1 MKKLFTLGLLALTLL
16 LGGCASTEHQ
26 LTHWGLRAE
35 RARADLDL
43 KQVQVEDFTIPYL
56 EGGQGETVFLIH
68 GFQSNKDIWSRFA
81 GQLTNQYHVI
91 AIDLPAHGDSNIL
104 MDKRYTIAEQA
115 RMVAAI
121 MDKLQ
126 LTQAVH
132 VVGHSMGG
140 AIAFN
145 LAANAPGHVK
155 TLVLMNAAGVEA
167 PRPSGLMRELEK
179 GKNPLIVRNRDDY
192 DAMLAFTMSDAPYI
206 PSPMLNELTREAM
219 GREPIATKIF
229 ADLHPQFNAKAE
241 EILPR
246 VKVPVLVLWGD
257 EDKVVDVSSTDVFK
271 KWLPRSEVVV
281 LKGVGHAPQLERTK
295 ETAQVYRA
303 FLARAQSAKL

>member
-1 MKKLFTLGLLALTLL
+1 MKKYFTLWLLGLTLV

-26 LTHWGLRAE
+26 LTNWGLRME

-43 KQVQVEDFTIPYL
+43 KQVQVEDFAIPYL

-91 AIDLPAHGDSNIL
+91 AIDLPAHGDSTIL
-104 MDKRYTIAEQA
+104 MDKRYTIPEQA
-115 RMVAAI
+115 RLVAAI

-126 LTQAVH
+126 LTQPVH
-132 VVGHSMGG
+132 VMGHSMGG
-140 AIAFN
+140 AIAFH

-155 TLVLMNAAGVEA
+155 TLVLMNAAGVIA
-167 PRPSGLMRELEK
+167 PQPSGLMRELAK
-179 GKNPLIVRNRDDY
+179 GKNPLIVRKKDDY
-192 DAMLAFTMSDAPYI
+192 EAMLAFTMSDAPYI
-206 PSPMLNELTREAM
+206 PSPMISELTREAI
-219 GREPIATKIF
+219 GREAIATKIF
-229 ADLHPQFNAKAE
+229 ADLDPKFSPKAE

-257 EDKVVDVSSTDVFK
+257 EDKVVDVSSTEVFK
-271 KWLPRSEVVV
+271 KWLPRSEVVIM
-281 LKGVGHAPQLERTK
+281 KGVGHAPQLERTK
-295 ETAQVYRA
+295 ETAQIYRD
-303 FLARAQSAKL
+303 FLARAKSAK